1 MNATEAAYS
10 WVLML
15 SNGVTA
21 NSDSVAPAPKPAM
34 TVAGPETLPSASASI
49 FLYMSNA
56 TNPTCTVRQSP
67 PNHFHDVLMPAF
79 RELPMIKVVHPAY
92 HCLPNGGHGSFFPS
106 GNLRL
111 SWDRVFATMF
121 GSGSTR
127 SCKWIRCGAYTQRGM

>member
-10 WVLML
+10 WVLIL

-56 TNPTCTVRQSP
+56 TNP
-67 PNHFHDVLMPAF
+67 A
-79 RELPMIKVVHPAY
+79 
-92 HCLPNGGHGSFFPS
+92 
-106 GNLRL
+106 
-111 SWDRVFATMF
+111 
-121 GSGSTR
+121 
-127 SCKWIRCGAYTQRGM
+127 